1 MKSPRILRSFFALFL
16 CVLLAAALIPASRAA
31 AKITESVNLSRPQK
45 NQSGSGYYW
54 DNIHDVLTLDG
65 LYIDTSDEFGMRIP
79 PDATVILKGNNTI
92 TASRAALACPGS
104 VTFKGSGTLTL
115 SAGDMGI
122 YFYSTD
128 DSTTARF
135 LEGEFRITSGGDGI
149 RSDSTALSFV
159 GSRVTISAP
168 AADRCAVEAR
178 SIKLFG
184 GTVTADA
191 PLRAALNLEARAMT
205 LDVTAQRS
213 ALSAG
218 KKLLFTDVSIAVGA
232 SADALTSADEY
243 AGENCVR
250 LRSTARRFGQSVLF
264 GEGVSS
270 VVDILLLLLFVVLIA
285 AGIAVPFLRARRKAK
300 RAREA
305 AAAAMEEGK

>member
-16 CVLLAAALIPASRAA
+16 CVLLAAALVPASRAA

-79 PDATVILKGNNTI
+79 PDATVILKGNSTI
-92 TASRAALACPGS
+92 TAARAALACPGS

-149 RSDSTALSFV
+149 RSDFTALSFV
-159 GSRVTISAP
+159 GSKVTISAP
-168 AADRCAVEAR
+168 AADRCAVDAR

-184 GTVTADA
+184 IRGT
-191 PLRAALNLEARAMT
+191 
-205 LDVTAQRS
+205 
-213 ALSAG
+213 
-218 KKLLFTDVSIAVGA
+218 
-232 SADALTSADEY
+232 
-243 AGENCVR
+243 
-250 LRSTARRFGQSVLF
+250 
-264 GEGVSS
+264 
-270 VVDILLLLLFVVLIA
+270 
-285 AGIAVPFLRARRKAK
+285 FL
-300 RAREA
+300 
-305 AAAAMEEGK
+305 